1 MPYEVLED
9 QEPAL
14 AGYEILPESEAGAG
28 FEIIGPATEGLP
40 TQPSRAPLDFSRPL
54 PDESELQA
62 RIPGVFSDMASG
74 EGPGAFETA
83 MQPIVELPAVPAKF
97 MQGVLSPLLPGEMGA
112 QIGEGAGKFVSKA
125 ASSLLSPGMIA
136 LAGIGAVA
144 PPVAG
149 AVIAGMGAAGLG
161 PAAVEALEASKR
173 GDVAGFTEFSLDAG
187 MAGLMASGGARG
199 VIGRRGVEGGKE
211 GRGVMALLP
220 NRVDQ
225 SLQPLA
231 SKTVGMMLNE
241 GIESLPKPPVLPRQ
255 PNPLEAPIEIP
266 IEPIVEKGTP
276 NAEVIAET
284 AQTTIE
290 VAPVKPGETVV
301 RGQVNEASPEL
312 RPAEGTDV
320 LLTPEPVPQPATP
333 STGLVDTP
341 RSKGTGEELFAV
353 GAETSP
359 EMIGMGGAIPSEFQN
374 PRLATAMKYK
384 LIDAERAQRGLEP
397 LIKPQGLS
405 DAQALEK
412 AMAKQDMEPLYVET
426 LIKDIIE
433 EPRVIDDWQNHLLN
447 LRKIDLR
454 NELHRSMRE
463 GLQAAEDGRLDDVA
477 AITPRTQIWS
487 ERLAEVE
494 LASRL
499 SGSKRGSALRS
510 LQVMVNEDFSLAQM
524 KMEKLADRKFKR
536 LSPEAEAAENVELAK
551 RSDELLASNKA
562 FQARVLELEA
572 LQRQAELDK
581 SLAEAKVAAV
591 KTYPPSV
598 LDAAERIV
606 SGWEKRAESA
616 SARLRSKL
624 AQLGAAPD
632 PTIVLDV
639 AEIGLAK
646 FGRGV
651 LDFAKWS
658 EAMIADFGPK
668 VEPFLKDAF
677 DAAQKL
683 LTLESEKIKGPISE
697 QVKRKIKN
705 VDVAEKITGAK
716 EKIGNKLEQGDDA
729 NVTPSV
735 RQLVRALVEQDPK
748 ITHDQL
754 VDTVHDVL
762 KEFVP
767 EMTRIEAMDAISG
780 RGKFWLPPQDVVSKT
795 VRDLSTQIRL
805 VAHQQD
811 VLAKKPLPRTGYQP
825 EPMSDIARQEQ
836 QKLNELKRR
845 HGVVVTDPA
854 SQLAS
859 TLAARKTY
867 YTHRLADLRQEI
879 ASGERI
885 VKTKSPSPTDP
896 ALESLKAEYET
907 TKAEHDA
914 IFGKREMTDAQRVQI
929 AMNAVEKSITDLES
943 RIKAGDIGPRSR
955 ASKTPNTPELEAS
968 RARRDALR
976 EELQELRDLA
986 APKKTPEEI
995 ALQSLRA
1002 RLARENA
1009 NLRDRMAR
1017 GDFSPKPK
1025 APIDISKDARAMSLA
1040 AEHEKLKRD
1049 YQQSRA
1055 KDQAARMT
1063 AGQKTWANV
1072 KETINLHR
1080 NYITAFDLPPV
1091 FRQGGFISLG
1101 NPARAARNFVRSLSA
1116 ISKEQTALRI
1126 EQEILHRPNATLYAR
1141 FKLELPSFHENR
1153 LSVQE
1158 EMVMSRLA
1166 QRIPGLRA
1174 SNRGFITFLNLMRA
1188 DTFDAMIKNM
1198 AKDPKNPTALEGS
1211 ATANYINVTTGRGP
1225 LAPKIK
1231 ASSELLSTAFFAP
1244 RLLISR
1250 VQLLAGQPLYKGN
1263 ARTRALIALEYGK
1276 ALTGGAAVFGLA
1288 MLAGAEVETDPRSSD
1303 FLKLK
1308 FGDTRLDPLMGL
1320 QQVTVLLA
1328 REIFTRE
1335 TKSLRTGKV
1344 SPIFGDK
1351 VPYGGETGGK
1361 IGVRFLRTKI
1371 APSLGTAWDV
1381 WSGEDVKGDKVTP
1394 ASATKNALIPISY
1407 QDIYKVMKEQGVPE
1421 GTALQMLNFMGMG
1434 LQHFDE
1440 KERRK

>member
-14 AGYEILPESEAGAG
+14 AGYEILPESESDAG
-28 FEIIGPATEGLP
+28 FEILGPATEGLP
-40 TQPSRAPLDFSRPL
+40 TQPPKSPLEQALSRPRL
-54 PDESELQA
+54 DESELQA
-62 RIPGVFSDMASG
+62 RIPGVFSDMESG

-83 MQPIVELPAVPAKF
+83 MQPIVELPAVPGKF
-97 MQGVLSPLLPGEMGA
+97 MQGILSPMLPGEMGA
-112 QIGEGAGKFVSKA
+112 QIGEGAGKFVSEA
-125 ASSLLSPGMIA
+125 ASAVTSPGMMV
-136 LAGIGAVA
+136 LGGIGAVA
-144 PPVAG
+144 PPVA
-149 AVIAGMGAAGLG
+149 AGIISLMGAESVG

-173 GDVAGFTEFSLDAG
+173 GDLSDFTLNAGRAG

-199 VIGRRGVEGGKE
+199 VIGRRGVDGKE
-211 GRGVMALLP
+211 GRGVMSLLP

-231 SKTVGMMLNE
+231 SKTVEMMLNE

-266 IEPIVEKGTP
+266 IEPTVEKGTP

-284 AQTTIE
+284 APQTPSE

-320 LLTPEPVPQPATP
+320 LLTPEPVLQPATP
-333 STGLVDTP
+333 STGLTDTP

-359 EMIGMGGAIPSEFQN
+359 EMIGMGGAVPSEFQN

-384 LIDAERAQRGLEP
+384 LIDAERQKRGLEP
-397 LIKPQGLS
+397 LAKPEGLS
-405 DAQALEK
+405 DQSAMDK
-412 AMAKQDMEPLYVET
+412 AMARMDANPEAAT
-426 LIKDIIE
+426 DLIAELERQPRPIE
-433 EPRVIDDWQNHLLN
+433 DWENHLLL

-454 NELHRSMRE
+454 NEYGKTTRE
-463 GLQAAEDGRLDDVA
+463 LAQAFEDGRLDDVA
-477 AITPRTQIWS
+477 ALRPRVQIWS
-487 ERLAEVE
+487 DQLSQLEQV
-494 LASRL
+494 SRT
-499 SGSKRGSALRS
+499 SGSARGRALRA
-510 LQVMVNEDFSLAQM
+510 LRVMANEDFSLAQM
-524 KMEKLADRKFKR
+524 EMEKRADVGGRPLTDTER
-536 LSPEAEAAENVELAK
+536 VELVSRQK
-551 RSDELLASNKA
+551 
-562 FQARVLELEA
+562 ELEA
-572 LQRQAELDK
+572 TNLAFQTRVAELESLQRQAELDK
-581 SLAEAKVAAV
+581 SLAEAKAAAV

-705 VDVAEKITGAK
+705 VDVAEKITNAKERIGAK
-716 EKIGNKLEQGDDA
+716 VEQGEDA

-735 RQLVRALVEQDPK
+735 RELVRALVEQDPK
-748 ITHDQL
+748 ITRDQL

-955 ASKTPNTPELEAS
+955 ASKTPNTPELEAA

-1025 APIDISKDARAMSLA
+1025 APPIDVSKDAQAMSLV

-1055 KDQAARMT
+1055 KDQAARMNLR
-1063 AGQKTWANV
+1063 QKTWANV

-1320 QQVTVLLA
+1320 QQVTVLIA

-1361 IGVRFLRTKI
+1361 IFTRFLRTKI
-1371 APSLGTAWDV
+1371 APSLGTALDV
-1381 WSGEDVKGDKVTP
+1381 WSGEDVVGRDVTLSSV
-1394 ASATKNALIPISY
+1394 AQNALIPISY